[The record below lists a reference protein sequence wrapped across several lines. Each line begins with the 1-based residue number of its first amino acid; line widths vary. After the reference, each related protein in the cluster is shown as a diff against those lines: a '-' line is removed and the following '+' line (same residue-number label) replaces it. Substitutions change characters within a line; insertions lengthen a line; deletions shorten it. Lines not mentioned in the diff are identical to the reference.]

1 MEYPT
6 LFGFIYFEKMGMGM
20 GMGMGL
26 RDVADIIKEIKRK
39 KKSKEKRNNI
49 NK

>member
-1 MEYPT
+1 
-6 LFGFIYFEKMGMGM
+6 M

-26 RDVADIIKEIKRK
+26 RDVADIIKEIKRNQKKKEIKRK

>member
-6 LFGFIYFEKMGMGM
+6 LFGFIYFEKM

-39 KKSKEKRNNI
+39 KKSKEKRNQKKKEI
-49 NK
+49 I